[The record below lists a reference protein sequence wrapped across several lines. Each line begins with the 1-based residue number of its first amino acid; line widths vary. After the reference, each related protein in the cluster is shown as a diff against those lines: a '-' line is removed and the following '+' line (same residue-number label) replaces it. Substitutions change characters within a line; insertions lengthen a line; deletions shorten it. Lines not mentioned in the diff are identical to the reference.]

1 MTGPDFSLANHGSI
15 WLLTPHS
22 AQASAWVADNLPD
35 DAQWL
40 GRAIA
45 IEPRYVPDIVAG
57 FQQEG
62 LTV

>member
-1 MTGPDFSLANHGSI
+1 MTTTDFSLDLALEPRSNEARI
-15 WLLTPHS
+15 WAAEH
-22 AQASAWVADNLPD
+22 LPL
-35 DAQWL
+35 DAQVW
-40 GRAIA
+40 GNSIA